1 MASWAEGSGLARYVH
16 GSAPGVAVGPVDGT
30 RAVLHRYEIVGDVL
44 VRRRIADRR
53 PFVDGEVRLIDVL
66 INEDAAGRSINM
78 VRGILVNERDLAR
91 RDAAAGP
98 AAWREFPVG
107 ADLLLAIGDDLRI
120 GPRERPSLR
129 LATSDGRRLD

>member
-1 MASWAEGSGLARYVH
+1 MARYVH

-53 PFVDGEVRLIDVL
+53 PLVDGEVRLVDVL
-66 INEDAAGRSINM
+66 INEDEAGRSINM
-78 VRGILVNERDLAR
+78 VRGILVNERDFAR

-98 AAWREFPVG
+98 TVWREFPVG
-107 ADLLLAIGDDLRI
+107 ADLLLAIGSDLGV
-120 GPRERPSLR
+120 GPRARPAPR
-129 LATSDGRRLD
+129 LATLDGRHVD

>member
-1 MASWAEGSGLARYVH
+1 MARFVH

-53 PFVDGEVRLIDVL
+53 PFVDGDVRLIDVL
-66 INEDAAGRSINM
+66 INEDDAGRSINM

-91 RDAAAGP
+91 QDSAGGP
-98 AAWREFPVG
+98 TAWREFTVG
-107 ADLLLAIGDDLRI
+107 ADLLLAIGADLRI
-120 GPRERPSLR
+120 GPRERPALR
-129 LATSDGRRLD
+129 LATVDGRRID

>member
-1 MASWAEGSGLARYVH
+1 MARYVH

-30 RAVLHRYEIVGDVL
+30 RAVLHRYEVVGDAL

-66 INEDAAGRSINM
+66 INEDEAGRSINM

-91 RDAAAGP
+91 RDPPAGP
-98 AAWREFPVG
+98 TAWREFAVG
-107 ADLLLAIGDDLRI
+107 ADMLLAIGEDLRI
-120 GPRERPSLR
+120 GPRGRPALR
-129 LATSDGRRLD
+129 LATRDGLRVG

>member
-1 MASWAEGSGLARYVH
+1 MLEGPGVARYVH
-16 GSAPGVAVGPVDGT
+16 GSAPGVAVGPIDGT

-66 INEDAAGRSINM
+66 INEDEAGRSINM

-91 RDAAAGP
+91 DGAPGP
-98 AAWREFPVG
+98 TAWREFPVG
-107 ADLLLAIGDDLRI
+107 ADLLLAIGQDLRV
-120 GPRERPSLR
+120 GPRERPVLR
-129 LATSDGRRLD
+129 LVTVDGQRVN

>member
-1 MASWAEGSGLARYVH
+1 MARYVH
-16 GSAPGVAVGPVDGT
+16 GNAPGVAVGPVDGT

-53 PFVDGEVRLIDVL
+53 PFVDGEVRLVDVL

-91 RDAAAGP
+91 RDAAGP
-98 AAWREFPVG
+98 AAWREFTVG
-107 ADLLLAIGDDLRI
+107 ADLLLAIGADLRI
-120 GPRERPSLR
+120 GPREPPSLR
-129 LATSDGRRLD
+129 LATLDGRRLDWEPV